1 MRSLITMAA
10 AGAASLSMAQAASL
24 DFRELDAGF
33 VGSKDAV
40 LSNAQLK
47 GGGDADDLL
56 IFHRTGDSSGFCFVK
71 VTFCN
76 AGGEIFFN
84 EAVHDLSFRVS
95 NWRSGDRA
103 RVTAFDDVGTELI
116 ELDLTANETV
126 DLTSLTNVHRLVF
139 VDISTSI
146 QPGVVYNDFVFETGP
161 VTITPV
167 PVPAGAALM
176 ATGALALFRRRQTS

>member
-1 MRSLITMAA
+1 M
-10 AGAASLSMAQAASL
+10 
-24 DFRELDAGF
+24 
-33 VGSKDAV
+33 
-40 LSNAQLK
+40 
-47 GGGDADDLL
+47 
-56 IFHRTGDSSGFCFVK
+56 
-71 VTFCN
+71 
-76 AGGEIFFN
+76 
-84 EAVHDLSFRVS
+84 S